1 VVQLL
6 SWVNSN
12 WFAVL
17 QTVGILG
24 SLWFTAQY
32 FRQDSRTRQIA
43 NLLAMAERHE
53 ALWLK
58 AQEDPKLSRIL
69 EDMPDLSK
77 PPTTAER
84 EFLNLIILHFQSG
97 WRVART
103 TDNDELKSLSLDA
116 GAFFRL
122 PLPRAV
128 WEKTK
133 KFRNPKFVRFVERAM
148 GK

>member
-1 VVQLL
+1 MVQLL

-12 WFAVL
+12 WFSVL

-24 SLWFTAQY
+24 SLWFTASY
-32 FRQDSRTRQIA
+32 FREDSRTRQIA
-43 NLLAMAERHE
+43 NLLTMSARHE
-53 ALWLK
+53 ELWLK
-58 AQEDPKLSRIL
+58 AQENPKLSRIL
-69 EDMPDLSK
+69 EDAPDFSN
-77 PPTTAER
+77 PPTIAER
-84 EFLNLIILHFQSG
+84 EFLNLVIIHFQNG

-103 TDNDELKSLSLDA
+103 TDREELKSLSLDA

-133 KFRNPKFVRFVERAM
+133 KFRNPRFVRFVERAM
-148 GK
+148 K